1 MLEQPSTSSEE
12 GANVSRS
19 NILPD
24 RYDGQGNFRNW
35 LRHFD
40 ACGDASGWSDGE
52 KLRKLPAFLR
62 GRAATHFYSLTD
74 PQCADYATL
83 KKNLQASLCP
93 PVERESNYR
102 KFESRCLRPG
112 EDPAVFR
119 WELEELLRLADPE
132 LSADQMNALTARQF
146 MRGLPNELQ
155 IKLLES
161 DPVPTLEKMVT
172 FTQNMRAIERT
183 TMPRP
188 SQNVASV
195 SSPESREIAKLTA
208 LVEQLSTGQRELR
221 AELDRERTQ
230 RDTRR
235 HQYNQPTCY
244 SCGRRGHIARD
255 CRCNRG
261 QITCFNCHQRG
272 HLARDCTA
280 PLNSIRTARQ

>member
-1 MLEQPSTSSEE
+1 MPEQPSTNSEE
-12 GANVSRS
+12 GGSVVGASVPRS

-24 RYDGQGNFRNW
+24 RYDGQGDFRNW

-40 ACGDASGWSDGE
+40 ACGDASGWSDSE

-83 KKNLQASLCP
+83 KRNLQAPLCP

-119 WELEELLRLADPE
+119 WELEELLRLADPQ
-132 LSADQMNALTARQF
+132 LNADQMDALTARQF
-146 MRGLPNELQ
+146 MRGLPNALQ
-155 IKLLES
+155 VKHLES

-172 FTQNMRAIERT
+172 FTQSMRAIERT
-183 TMPRP
+183 TISR
-188 SQNVASV
+188 SSENVASV

-208 LVEQLSTGQRELR
+208 LVEQLSTSPRVEAR
-221 AELDRERTQ
+221 K
-230 RDTRR
+230 
-235 HQYNQPTCY
+235 
-244 SCGRRGHIARD
+244 SC
-255 CRCNRG
+255 
-261 QITCFNCHQRG
+261 
-272 HLARDCTA
+272 
-280 PLNSIRTARQ
+280 

>member
-1 MLEQPSTSSEE
+1 MAAGNERCLNSQAEVVKREVVLLEQAFHARIFYQT
-12 GANVSRS
+12 GTMVRA
-19 NILPD
+19 I
-24 RYDGQGNFRNW
+24 F
-35 LRHFD
+35 
-40 ACGDASGWSDGE
+40 A

-74 PQCADYATL
+74 PQCVDYATL

-119 WELEELLRLADPE
+119 WELEELLRIADPQ
-132 LSADQMNALTARQF
+132 LSADQLNALTARQF
-146 MRGLPNELQ
+146 MRGLPNALQ
-155 IKLLES
+155 VKLLES
-161 DPVPTLEKMVT
+161 DPVHTLEKMVT

-183 TMPRP
+183 TIPR
-188 SQNVASV
+188 SSENVASV

-208 LVEQLSTGQRELR
+208 LVEQLSTDQRELR
-221 AELDRERTQ
+221 AELERERTQ

-235 HQYNQPTCY
+235 RRSNQSACY

-255 CRCNRG
+255 CRSNRG
-261 QITCFNCHQRG
+261 QITCFNCHQQG
-272 HLARDCTA
+272 HLARDCTP
-280 PLNSIRTARQ
+280 PLNSNRTAHS